1 MGVISSVKLLL
12 SQREAKVM
20 IVSLILGIIVQ
31 YSSRQCLKRYYPEV
45 YEEHYGK
52 RKKAKPE
59 IEDKKPRARKFF
71 PRGGA
76 VIELSVIGKVL
87 MLLGDN
93 GILAILVS
101 SWRGLIGNHLDK
113 HAISK
118 YLNDALPQNLA
129 DLEKKSLF

>member
-1 MGVISSVKLLL
+1 M
-12 SQREAKVM
+12 
-20 IVSLILGIIVQ
+20 
-31 YSSRQCLKRYYPEV
+31 
-45 YEEHYGK
+45 
-52 RKKAKPE
+52 
-59 IEDKKPRARKFF
+59 
-71 PRGGA
+71 
-76 VIELSVIGKVL
+76 IELSVIGKVL